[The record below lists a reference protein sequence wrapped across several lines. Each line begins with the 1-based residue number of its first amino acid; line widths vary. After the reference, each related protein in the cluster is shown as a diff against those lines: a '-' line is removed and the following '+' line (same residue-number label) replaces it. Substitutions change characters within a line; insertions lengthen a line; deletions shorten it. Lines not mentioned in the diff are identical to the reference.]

1 MPTFDFTSLLWWG
14 LPLAAA
20 PILIHLIN
28 LLRHRRVKW
37 AAMEFLLASQRK
49 YRTRVLLRQLLLLAV
64 RTAAILGLVLALAQP
79 RWRQTLGGLL
89 GGASTTHVVVLDDSG
104 SMGDLS
110 AGDGAGDAM
119 TDAADGETRPA
130 TAFDR
135 GRRVVERIAT
145 DLAAAGG
152 QELAVGLTSVLA
164 TKGDVSVRPSMSL
177 MPRQAV
183 TPEAVQR
190 LRDAIAEARVSASA
204 AGPREAVAAAAAEC
218 MAAGSGARV
227 LWIVSDFRARDWT
240 ESGATAETLR
250 QLSAAGV
257 TIRFV
262 DCAADP
268 GRSGNLTIERL
279 EVIGGVP
286 AAGVL
291 LPVEVE
297 VRNDASSAVQDVL
310 VELREDG
317 AGRPGVRIEEIP
329 AGGTAMRRFDVRL
342 AAAGGHALEARLPG
356 DILPFDD
363 VRRAVVDVVDHVDV
377 LVIDGDPRGSGTEG
391 DGFYVATALA
401 PGSGAPTGLRPR
413 IESPRALATTDLT
426 RFDCLWLLDVER
438 FEPAEIEAVEAYAA
452 GGGGVVF
459 FCGPRTQAETINRT
473 LYRAGTG
480 LFPVPLAGAVDLL
493 PDTTA
498 STPVPDATVE
508 DHPVVAVL
516 AGQRNP
522 LVDAVRIERYWAVD
536 RRHDPVAEGVRRLL
550 SLRTGQPLAV
560 EKRFGDGLAVAMLT
574 TAAPTWNNWARGNP
588 SWVVVV
594 LELESHLARI
604 RRRAETLDVGDAV
617 TVRLEPGVDEIEVDF
632 LVPPDGGLVR
642 QTAAAA
648 GERLEARLPAAAM
661 PGIYEARWRRLDGGE
676 RQRLAAVN
684 VDPTEGR
691 LERVGRERLDRAVEG
706 VAFRYDRAD
715 TLQAA
720 SGGLDGASLMKPM
733 LLAVVAVLLL
743 EQLLAYTAGY
753 HPLSRR
759 PSTA

>member
-1 MPTFDFTSLLWWG
+1 
-14 LPLAAA
+14 
-20 PILIHLIN
+20 
-28 LLRHRRVKW
+28 
-37 AAMEFLLASQRK
+37 
-49 YRTRVLLRQLLLLAV
+49 
-64 RTAAILGLVLALAQP
+64 
-79 RWRQTLGGLL
+79 
-89 GGASTTHVVVLDDSG
+89 
-104 SMGDLS
+104 
-110 AGDGAGDAM
+110 
-119 TDAADGETRPA
+119 
-130 TAFDR
+130 
-135 GRRVVERIAT
+135 
-145 DLAAAGG
+145 
-152 QELAVGLTSVLA
+152 
-164 TKGDVSVRPSMSL
+164 
-177 MPRQAV
+177 
-183 TPEAVQR
+183 
-190 LRDAIAEARVSASA
+190 
-204 AGPREAVAAAAAEC
+204 
-218 MAAGSGARV
+218 GSGPRV
-227 LWIVSDFRARDWT
+227 LWIVSDFRDHDWK
-240 ESGATAETLR
+240 ESGAMAETLR
-250 QLSAAGV
+250 QLSATGV

-297 VRNDASSAVQDVL
+297 VRNDESSAVQDVL

-329 AGGTAMRRFDVRL
+329 AGGTALRRFDVRL
-342 AAAGGHALEARLPG
+342 AAASGHALEARLPG

-377 LVIDGDPRGSGTEG
+377 LVIDGDARESGTAG

-438 FEPAEIEAVEAYAA
+438 FEPAEIQAVEAYAA

-459 FCGPRTQAETINRT
+459 FCGPRTQAEIINRT

-498 STPVPDATVE
+498 STPVPDVTVE

-536 RRHDPVAEGVRRLL
+536 RRHDPVREGCRRLV

-560 EKRFGDGLAVAMLT
+560 EKPFGDGLAIAMLT

-594 LELESHLARI
+594 LELERYLARI

-642 QTAAAA
+642 QTAVAA
-648 GERLEARLPAAAM
+648 GERLEARLPAARV
-661 PGIYEARWRRLDGGE
+661 PGIYEARLRRLDGGE

-684 VDPTEGR
+684 VDPAEGR
-691 LERVGRERLDRAVEG
+691 LERVGRERLDRAMQG
-706 VAFRYDRAD
+706 VAFRYDQAD
-715 TLQAA
+715 SLQSA
-720 SGGLDGASLMKPM
+720 SGGLDGVLLAKPM
-733 LLAVVAVLLL
+733 LMAVVAVLLL
-743 EQLLAYTAGY
+743 EQLLAYAAGY
-753 HPLSRR
+753 HPLARR
-759 PSTA
+759 RSVA

>member
-1 MPTFDFTSLLWWG
+1 
-14 LPLAAA
+14 
-20 PILIHLIN
+20 
-28 LLRHRRVKW
+28 
-37 AAMEFLLASQRK
+37 
-49 YRTRVLLRQLLLLAV
+49 
-64 RTAAILGLVLALAQP
+64 
-79 RWRQTLGGLL
+79 
-89 GGASTTHVVVLDDSG
+89 
-104 SMGDLS
+104 
-110 AGDGAGDAM
+110 
-119 TDAADGETRPA
+119 
-130 TAFDR
+130 
-135 GRRVVERIAT
+135 
-145 DLAAAGG
+145 
-152 QELAVGLTSVLA
+152 
-164 TKGDVSVRPSMSL
+164 
-177 MPRQAV
+177 
-183 TPEAVQR
+183 
-190 LRDAIAEARVSASA
+190 
-204 AGPREAVAAAAAEC
+204 
-218 MAAGSGARV
+218 
-227 LWIVSDFRARDWT
+227 
-240 ESGATAETLR
+240 
-250 QLSAAGV
+250 
-257 TIRFV
+257 
-262 DCAADP
+262 
-268 GRSGNLTIERL
+268 
-279 EVIGGVP
+279 
-286 AAGVL
+286 
-291 LPVEVE
+291 
-297 VRNDASSAVQDVL
+297 
-310 VELREDG
+310 
-317 AGRPGVRIEEIP
+317 VRIEEIP

-377 LVIDGDPRGSGTEG
+377 LVIDGDPRGSGMEG

-413 IESPRALATTDLT
+413 IESPRALAMTDLT

-522 LVDAVRIERYWAVD
+522 LVDAVRIERDWAVD